1 MNFQS
6 GLRYRKRDLGGG
18 TSCACHSRRG
28 FLAGMAAAG
37 AAAALRPIAARAE
50 AASPAARAV
59 DVHHHIYP
67 PQYLA
72 RRLPADRKRHRPRH
86 SVQGQELVVAA
97 TVEKMDQ
104 AGVATAINSM
114 TTPAVWFDDGDAARA
129 RSALVQRFRRPDDAR
144 CPGPFRHVRRHSTAG
159 HRRQSA
165 RDRICARR
173 AQARWHRGV
182 DELCR
187 EASRRSGIRG
197 GVRRTQSAQDNRFCP
212 SHHDVLRQFH
222 PRSECADHRIS
233 DGLDQ
238 DDYQPPVQRHL
249 RAMLRHPLRFLSR
262 RRNAA
267 ADRAAA

>member
-1 MNFQS
+1 MNFRS
-6 GLRYRKRDLGGG
+6 GLRYRKRDLGGA
-18 TSCACHSRRG
+18 SCACHSRRG

-72 RRLPADRKRHRPRH
+72 ENFERIANDIGPGVASRVKNW
-86 SVQGQELVVAA
+86 SIAA

-114 TTPAVWFDDGDAARA
+114 TNSGGLVRRWRCCTRQVAP
-129 RSALVQRFRRPDDAR
+129 VQRIRRPDDAR
-144 CPGPFRHVRRHSTAG
+144 RPRPLRHVRRHSAAG

-173 AQARWHRGV
+173 AQARRHRGV

-197 GVRRTQSAQDNRFCP
+197 GVRRTQSAQGDRLCP

-238 DDYQPPVQRHL
+238 DDHQPPVQRHL